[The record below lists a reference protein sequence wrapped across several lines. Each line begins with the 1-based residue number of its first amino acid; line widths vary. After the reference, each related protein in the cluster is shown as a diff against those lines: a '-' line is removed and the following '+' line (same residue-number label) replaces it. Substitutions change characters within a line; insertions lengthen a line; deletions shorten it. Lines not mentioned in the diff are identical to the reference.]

1 SSISSDYN
9 ILYNVSSSGT
19 NGIGSFGTA
28 GSATLV
34 DWQAANGN
42 AYDQASV
49 SLDPQFTNPS
59 GGDYTPGNSFAN
71 NTGTGVGVAHDI
83 LGNSRDAITPDAG
96 AYEFSFIVAGNNMSA
111 EALVTPDVVLS
122 GCYTASET
130 ITIRL
135 RNNGTNTIDFA
146 VNPVTVTVNVTG
158 AVTQVL
164 THTINTGTLASDATI
179 DVPMPTMLDM
189 TTAGVYTFD
198 AHTTMT
204 GDTNPADDAM
214 ATTERT
220 KQLVNAGIA
229 VVTPDSKCVSGQ
241 GDIVLSTD
249 GSELGFASLQWQQS
263 TTTGT

>member
-1 SSISSDYN
+1 
-9 ILYNVSSSGT
+9 
-19 NGIGSFGTA
+19 
-28 GSATLV
+28 
-34 DWQAANGN
+34 
-42 AYDQASV
+42 
-49 SLDPQFTNPS
+49 
-59 GGDYTPGNSFAN
+59 
-71 NTGTGVGVAHDI
+71 
-83 LGNSRDAITPDAG
+83 
-96 AYEFSFIVAGNNMSA
+96 
-111 EALVTPDVVLS
+111 
-122 GCYTASET
+122 
-130 ITIRL
+130 
-135 RNNGTNTIDFA
+135 IDFA
-146 VNPVTVTVNVTG
+146 VNPVTITVNVTG

-263 TTTGT
+263 TTTGTGFTDIPGATTVPYTLPASPTQNMYYRLVATCGTSSATSPEAFLTINNPELISTTPGSRCGPGEVTLNATSAPGTNINWYDAPTGGMPIATGPTLDRKSTRLNSSHVKISYAVFCLKKKNNNESE